1 MELPP
6 DRSLKPLS
14 KRQITELRGYVSPGI
29 VVFRA
34 VLFLAAV
41 VGVGAL
47 ARVIQRAIAGP
58 ELFPIWLLVPAIFG
72 IALYRRSGRWTG
84 GSAFRERVREDLASG
99 MMAVIRID
107 AVDAIAVPEQG
118 DSGPTFFLL
127 TADGKTMVF
136 SGQYLVPYVA
146 KGFPWRSFE
155 ILEGAHSRVFF
166 RLSRIGDPLP
176 PSTTLA
182 PLSWDDSKAAGML
195 GREFATLDVP
205 FENIRAGRVTRDA
218 DPTST

>member
-1 MELPP
+1 MEPP
-6 DRSLKPLS
+6 PNRTLKPLS
-14 KRQITELRGYVSPGI
+14 KRQIAELRGYVSRGI

-34 VLFLAAV
+34 VLFMVAV
-41 VGVGAL
+41 AGVGGF

-58 ELFPIWLLVPAIFG
+58 ERFPIWLLVPAILG

-84 GSAFRERVREDLASG
+84 GSAFRERVRQDLASG

-118 DSGPTFFLL
+118 NAGPTFFLL
-127 TADGKTMVF
+127 TADGTTMVF
-136 SGQYLVPYVA
+136 SGQYLAPYVA

-182 PLSWDDSKAAGML
+182 PLSWEDSKTAGML
-195 GREFATLDVP
+195 GKEYTTLDVP
-205 FENIRAGRVTRDA
+205 FESIRAGRVTREA
-218 DPTST
+218 NAGS